1 MWFVFFG
8 QQSDGLFAECRHRV
22 TPTVYQTQ
30 STKQSCHLRLKPK
43 FFSFL
48 SIMLALP
55 NDVFGNGTVG
65 IPAPAKPIR
74 RVTFATQVD
83 LLYFITTGL
92 VNQADQVEV
101 YYLY

>member
-1 MWFVFFG
+1 
-8 QQSDGLFAECRHRV
+8 
-22 TPTVYQTQ
+22 
-30 STKQSCHLRLKPK
+30 
-43 FFSFL
+43 
-48 SIMLALP
+48 MLALP

-83 LLYFITTGL
+83 LLYFITTSL
-92 VNQADQVEV
+92 ANQADQVEV